1 MILFN
6 MVGYID
12 HVYFACHWQ
21 NSNIIFLILLDYKA
35 QCINIYSYVLVFMS
49 WVYDHSHMMGFALLS
64 QFMNLGDKY
73 HCMLFQILE
82 KIIVKHYA

>member
-21 NSNIIFLILLDYKA
+21 KSNIIFLIMLDYKA
-35 QCINIYSYVLVFMS
+35 QCINIYSYVHVLVFML
-49 WVYDHSHMMGFALLS
+49 WVSDLGHMMGFALS
-64 QFMNLGDKY
+64 IHESLG
-73 HCMLFQILE
+73 
-82 KIIVKHYA
+82 